1 MEIHGVSC
9 TVAALSEEERI
20 VEIRLESDQEK
31 SILGNIYTGQVE
43 NIASNIQAAFV
54 RLSDSV
60 NGYLPLNQWKEML
73 LPSCGGTES
82 CFFRRKKRQR
92 TIAAWR

>member
-1 MEIHGVSC
+1 MPC

-54 RLSDSV
+54 QIELERDATIL
-60 NGYLPLNQWKEML
+60 LQRHRELFFPQEEKETDH
-73 LPSCGGTES
+73 CGLEMS
-82 CFFRRKKRQR
+82 SWYR
-92 TIAAWR
+92 

>member
-1 MEIHGVSC
+1 MEIHGVPC

-43 NIASNIQAAFV
+43 NIASNIQAAFCAD
-54 RLSDSV
+54 RA
-60 NGYLPLNQWKEML
+60 WKEML
-73 LPSCGGTES
+73 LFSCRGTES
-82 CFFRRKKRQR
+82 CFFPQEEKGKR
-92 TIAAWR
+92 TIAGLEMSSWYR

>member
-1 MEIHGVSC
+1 MEIHGVPC

-43 NIASNIQAAFV
+43 NIASNIQAPFV
-54 RLSDSV
+54 
-60 NGYLPLNQWKEML
+60 Q
-73 LPSCGGTES
+73 
-82 CFFRRKKRQR
+82 
-92 TIAAWR
+92 I

>member
-1 MEIHGVSC
+1 MEIHGVPC

-54 RLSDSV
+54 QIEPGKRC
-60 NGYLPLNQWKEML
+60 YYPLAEAQRAVFPQEEKETDH
-73 LPSCGGTES
+73 CGLEMS
-82 CFFRRKKRQR
+82 SWYR
-92 TIAAWR
+92 

>member
-1 MEIHGVSC
+1 MSC

-54 RLSDSV
+54 QIEPTTLLRRHRELFF
-60 NGYLPLNQWKEML
+60 PQEEKETDH
-73 LPSCGGTES
+73 CGQEMS
-82 CFFRRKKRQR
+82 FWSR
-92 TIAAWR
+92 

>member
-1 MEIHGVSC
+1 MEIHDVPC
-9 TVAALSEEERI
+9 TVAALIEEERI
-20 VEIRLESDQEK
+20 MEVRLESDQEK

-60 NGYLPLNQWKEML
+60 NGYLPLNQCTNAIYAELFFPQEEKGTGHCVREMNFW
-73 LPSCGGTES
+73 S
-82 CFFRRKKRQR
+82 R
-92 TIAAWR
+92 

>member
-1 MEIHGVSC
+1 MMCPVQLRL
-9 TVAALSEEERI
+9 LSEEERI

-54 RLSDSV
+54 
-60 NGYLPLNQWKEML
+60 QIETWKEML
-73 LPSCGGTES
+73 LFSCGGTES
-82 CFFRRKKRQR
+82 CFFCRKKRKR